1 MDHIFHFSSLY
12 PAPYIDIVRCKGHDA
27 VVSLS
32 DGQDGQ
38 PKIIIAI
45 LAVKLW

>member
-1 MDHIFHFSSLY
+1 MICLDFAAIQNLILTY
-12 PAPYIDIVRCKGHDA
+12 KGHDA